1 MDNGYVSMGSA
12 ARGLKNIFWGCLLI
26 FLDFNINHIDIIPDM
41 IGWVMILI
49 SLECFEDFGINKS
62 LVSGLS
68 VAMIVFNII
77 GFIPMKINF
86 FTLMIS
92 FLSTIFSIVIFNELF
107 SIAAKIAAYMG
118 DHSRAQ
124 AIKSCLKVYIVMSA
138 IIAMLGGGLI
148 IVPFVLVVAIVIFVV
163 TMVMLYHLNYV
174 MREAQAYSD
183 GR

>member
-1 MDNGYVSMGSA
+1 
-12 ARGLKNIFWGCLLI
+12 
-26 FLDFNINHIDIIPDM
+26 M
-41 IGWVMILI
+41 I
-49 SLECFEDFGINKS
+49 
-62 LVSGLS
+62 
-68 VAMIVFNII
+68 FNII
-77 GFIPMKINF
+77 GFIPMEINF

-124 AIKSCLKVYIVMSA
+124 ALKSCLKVYIVMSA

>member
-1 MDNGYVSMGSA
+1 N
-12 ARGLKNIFWGCLLI
+12 
-26 FLDFNINHIDIIPDM
+26 IDIIPDI
-41 IGWVMILI
+41 IGWVMIII

-68 VAMIVFNII
+68 VVMIVFNII
-77 GFIPMKINF
+77 GFIPIKIIF
-86 FTLMIS
+86 FTIMIS

-107 SIAAKIAAYMG
+107 TIAAKIAEYMG

-138 IIAMLGGGLI
+138 IIASLGGGLI
-148 IVPFVLVVAIVIFVV
+148 IVPIVFGVAIVIFVV
-163 TMVMLYHLNYV
+163 SIVMLYHLSYV